1 MAKHILVIDDE
12 QDPRSAL
19 AQGLRN
25 EGYEVTEAGDGEEG
39 LAKAL
44 EIKPDLI
51 MLDIVMP
58 KMDGLQM
65 LQALREDE
73 WGKNAQ
79 ILMLTV
85 REEMSG
91 LSKAIEL
98 GALDYLI
105 KTNWKLHEIVEK
117 VREKIGTP

>member
-12 QDPRSAL
+12 KDPRGAL
-19 AQGLRN
+19 SQGLQN

-39 LAKAL
+39 LKKAL

-65 LQALREDE
+65 LEQLRQDP
-73 WGKNAQ
+73 WGKAANV
-79 ILMLTV
+79 LMLTV
-85 REEMSG
+85 REEMTG

-98 GALDYLI
+98 EALDYLI
-105 KTNWKLHEIVEK
+105 KTNWRLEEIVEK
-117 VREKIGTP
+117 VREKIGQP

>member
-12 QDPRSAL
+12 KDPRGAL
-19 AQGLRN
+19 SQGLQN

-39 LAKAL
+39 LKKAL

-58 KMDGLQM
+58 KVDGLQM
-65 LQALREDE
+65 LEQLREDA
-73 WGKNAQ
+73 WGKGANV
-79 ILMLTV
+79 LMLTV
-85 REEMSG
+85 REEMTG
-91 LSKAIEL
+91 LSRAIEL

-105 KTNWKLHEIVEK
+105 KTNWRLEEIVEK
-117 VREKIGTP
+117 VREKIGQP